1 MRIKDIIWEDFVNYF
16 KVSTF
21 IIMPYCSFKCDK
33 ECGQQVCQNS
43 ALAAQPTIDMDDK
56 EIVEQFF
63 KNKISDA
70 IVFGGLEPF
79 DSWEELK
86 DFLIEVEKYLEEHP
100 ECAAPDIV
108 IYTGYNKYEIIGE
121 LFYLR
126 NYYDLPF
133 VIKFGRFMPYLKP
146 VYDAVLGVEL
156 ASENQ
161 YAARLENLKLEEN

>member
-1 MRIKDIIWEDFVNYF
+1 MLIKGIVDEDFVNY
-16 KVSTF
+16 KKPSMF
-21 IIMPYCSFKCDK
+21 INTSNCNFKCDK

-43 ALAAQPTIDMDDK
+43 ALAAQPTIDIDDK

-63 KNKISDA
+63 KNDISDA

-100 ECAAPDIV
+100 GYAAPDIV
-108 IYTGYNKYEIIGE
+108 IYTGYNKYEIIDT

-133 VIKFGRFMPYLKP
+133 IIKFGRFMPNLKP
-146 VYDAVLGVEL
+146 IYDAVLGVKL

-161 YAARLENLKLEEN
+161 YAARLKNLKLEEN